1 MGIEY
6 KVIGRHI
13 RAARK
18 RMHMTQEDVAAAIE
32 MSPAHFGRWNVEIA
46 RSISSV
52 SRSSARC

>member
-18 RMHMTQEDVAAAIE
+18 RMHMTQEDVAAAITNGASTAE
-32 MSPAHFGRWNVEIA
+32 
-46 RSISSV
+46 RSHGSV
-52 SRSSARC
+52 RPI